1 VSAGPEGSQERLT
14 GDAVSSQTATELVI
28 GVLVLGLLVYR
39 QLRARPLRANSRL
52 LLILLVIGVIETY
65 TYFQH
70 GKHSVSAAAVALVG
84 SLVLA
89 TVFGA
94 VRAFTVRVWQQDG
107 QPWVQGNLLT
117 AALWVVALGAHLG
130 FDYLVGQHKDIGDIG
145 NATVVLYLVASL
157 GVQRAVMT
165 YRAQRMFPAA
175 VSS

>member
-1 VSAGPEGSQERLT
+1 MSAGPQGSQERLT

-28 GVLVLGLLVYR
+28 GVLILGLLVYR
-39 QLRARPLRANSRL
+39 QLRARPLRASPRF
-52 LLILLVIGVIETY
+52 LLIILVIGVVETY
-65 TYFQH
+65 TYFDH

-89 TVFGA
+89 VVFGA
-94 VRAFTVRVWQQDG
+94 VRAFTMRIWQQDG

-117 AALWVVALGAHLG
+117 AALWVVALAAHLG

-157 GVQRAVMT
+157 AIQRVVMT
-165 YRAQRMFPAA
+165 YRAQRMFPAT
-175 VSS
+175 VSG

>member
-1 VSAGPEGSQERLT
+1 MSAGPEGSQERLT

-28 GVLVLGLLVYR
+28 GVLILGLLVYR
-39 QLRARPLRANSRL
+39 QLRARPLRANPRF
-52 LLILLVIGVIETY
+52 LLILLVIGAVETY
-65 TYFQH
+65 SYFDN

-89 TVFGA
+89 AVFGA
-94 VRAFTVRVWQQDG
+94 VRAFTVRIWQQDG
-107 QPWVQGNLLT
+107 QPWVQGNVLT
-117 AALWVVALGAHLG
+117 AVLWVVALAAHLG

-157 GVQRAVMT
+157 GVQRVVMA

-175 VSS
+175 VSG

>member
-1 VSAGPEGSQERLT
+1 MPAWPKGSRERLT
-14 GDAVSSQTATELVI
+14 GDAVSSQTASELVV

-52 LLILLVIGVIETY
+52 LLILVVIGAIETY
-65 TYFQH
+65 TYFEN
-70 GKHSVSAAAVALVG
+70 GKHSASVAVVALVG

-94 VRAFTVRVWQQDG
+94 VRAFTVRIWQQDG

-117 AALWVVALGAHLG
+117 AALWVMALAAHLG
-130 FDYLVGQHKDIGDIG
+130 FDFLVGQHKDIGDIG

-175 VSS
+175 VA